1 LDEFAN
7 AFKVLEYLSKKGY
20 VRTEAMLRKESE
32 PALANGSLLTQSADQ
47 GGPKYTKAYDL
58 LRKYLDDILDLYKP
72 ELRKLLWPIFVYSYL
87 ELVREYF
94 TKDAETFFNTYR
106 SYLERDHEDDIK
118 TLSTV
123 KLPAHLSDSRVAKLY
138 MENKY
143 RLTLT
148 MMPFYN
154 LIQFLES
161 KMFDGGQ
168 ILMDIIRDHLNIV
181 TVDRTATAE
190 KSIAAIL
197 ASGQGDDELPA
208 EDEGIPGHNPGH
220 PLTQR
225 HDPEADAARIRLTLG
240 PYPQDQDL
248 QDDVR
253 ATLQDEDAKNAPK
266 PGQLSLVDE
275 YDQRIKREP
284 TDDVPSRD
292 MVPLPPSLARDVSM
306 EVQKVVEHR
315 DRYRLE
321 GSRTGGVG
329 PGVSVTMYTFH
340 NTYDR

>member
-1 LDEFAN
+1 
-7 AFKVLEYLSKKGY
+7 
-20 VRTEAMLRKESE
+20 MLRKESE
-32 PALANGSLLTQSADQ
+32 PPIANGTSIVTQGAEQ
-47 GGPKYTKAYDL
+47 GGSRYTKAFDL
-58 LRKYLDDILDLYKP
+58 LRKYIDDILDLYKP
-72 ELRKLLWPIFVYSYL
+72 ELRKLLWPIYVYSCL
-87 ELVREYF
+87 DLVREYF
-94 TKDAETFFNTYR
+94 TKDAESFFNAYR
-106 SYLERDHEDDIK
+106 SIFERDHEDD
-118 TLSTV
+118 V
-123 KLPAHLSDSRVAKLY
+123 KSLGSVRLPPHLNDNRVAKLY
-138 MENKY
+138 LENKY

-168 ILMDIIRDHLNIV
+168 VLMDIIRDHLNIV

-240 PYPQDQDL
+240 AYPQDQDL

-253 ATLQDEDAKNAPK
+253 TALQDEDAKNAPR
-266 PGQLSLVDE
+266 PGQASLVDE
-275 YDQRIKREP
+275 YEQRIKREP

-315 DRYRLE
+315 DRYKLE
-321 GSRTGGVG
+321 ATRTGGVG
-329 PGVSVTMYTFH
+329 PGVSITMYTFH
-340 NTYDR
+340 NTFDRQVGQYCDVL

>member
-1 LDEFAN
+1 MLTLT
-7 AFKVLEYLSKKGY
+7 KVLEYLSKKGY

-32 PALANGSLLTQSADQ
+32 PIVQAGGSLLTQSPEQ
-47 GGPKYTKAYDL
+47 GGPRYTKAFDL
-58 LRKYLDDILDLYKP
+58 LRKYVDDILDLYKP
-72 ELRKLLWPIFVYSYL
+72 ELRKLLWPTFVYSFL
-87 ELVREYF
+87 DLVRDYF
-94 TKDAETFFNTYR
+94 TKDAENFFNAYR
-106 SYLERDHEDDIK
+106 SLFERDHEEDMHY
-118 TLSTV
+118 LSAIR
-123 KLPAHLSDSRVAKLY
+123 LPPHLNDSRVAKLY
-138 MENKY
+138 LENKY

-168 ILMDIIRDHLNIV
+168 ALMDIIRDHLNIV

-197 ASGQGDDELPA
+197 ASGHGEDELPA

-220 PLTQR
+220 PLTHR
-225 HDPEADAARIRLTLG
+225 HDPEADASRIRLTLG

-253 ATLQDEDAKNAPK
+253 AALQDEDAKNAPR
-266 PGQLSLVDE
+266 PGQPSLLEE
-275 YDQRIKREP
+275 YEQRIKREP

-292 MVPLPPSLARDVSM
+292 MIPLPPSLARDVSM

-315 DRYRLE
+315 DRYKLD
-321 GSRTGGVG
+321 GTRTGGVG
-329 PGVSVTMYTFH
+329 PGVSVVMYTFH
-340 NTYDR
+340 NTFDR

>member
-1 LDEFAN
+1 
-7 AFKVLEYLSKKGY
+7 
-20 VRTEAMLRKESE
+20 MLRKESE
-32 PALANGSLLTQSADQ
+32 PPLANGTSLLAQNADQ
-47 GGPKYTKAYDL
+47 GGPKYSKAFEL
-58 LRKYLDDILDLYKP
+58 LRKYMDDILDLYKP
-72 ELRKLLWPIFVYSYL
+72 ELRKLLWPIFVYSFL

-94 TKDAETFFNTYR
+94 TKDAENFFNTHR
-106 SYLERDHEDDIK
+106 STFERDHEDDVRS
-118 TLSTV
+118 LV
-123 KLPAHLSDSRVAKLY
+123 AVRLPAHLNDNRVAKLY
-138 MENKY
+138 SENKY
-143 RLTLT
+143 RVTLT

-168 ILMDIIRDHLNIV
+168 VLMDIIRDHLNIV
-181 TVDRTATAE
+181 TVDRSTTAE
-190 KSIAAIL
+190 RSIAAIL
-197 ASGQGDDELPA
+197 ASGQDNDELPA

-225 HDPEADAARIRLTLG
+225 HDPEADAARIKLSLG

-253 ATLQDEDAKNAPK
+253 AALQDEDAKTAPR

-275 YDQRIKREP
+275 YEQRIKREP

-292 MVPLPPSLARDVSM
+292 MVPLPQSLARDVSM

-315 DRYRLE
+315 DRYKLE

-340 NTYDR
+340 NTFDR